1 VPVLV
6 PCGSIV
12 KPGDEPVMTWE
23 LPCPA
28 TNPADHRYS
37 LVDPTVMETRVAQLI
52 VAELPTISL
61 A

>member
-1 VPVLV
+1 LRQHRESR
-6 PCGSIV
+6 GRT
-12 KPGDEPVMTWE
+12 GDDLA